1 MSIGLPLRP
10 QRLSLRL
17 SRLSLRL
24 SRLSLRLPRASDQ
37 QSWNRVD
44 QHLGVWLLR

>member
-10 QRLSLRL
+10 Q
-17 SRLSLRL
+17 RL

>member
-1 MSIGLPLRP
+1 MSIGLTLRP

-17 SRLSLRL
+17 QRT
-24 SRLSLRLPRASDQ
+24 SDQ
-37 QSWNRVD
+37 QSRNRVD